1 MQRSNKNKIVTL
13 ILCIACGILGVHRF
27 YVGKYKT
34 GILYF
39 LTFGLFG
46 IGWLYDIFEIIS
58 NRFRDETGAYIATG
72 PINPNPPY
80 KTWPFWV
87 AVVIL
92 FSVVLSTPNTDK
104 TKQTTV
110 DNDTSTID
118 NAKVDSSIIPDT
130 SESKL
135 GTESESISETE
146 SETKSVSESEIISE
160 VNKNSELEVEIDVTG
175 QRKDNGVVFSITT
188 NLPDTSELLLTLSN
202 GDPSDI
208 NTSLTAQEKI
218 TIKEGKASSAPFLSE
233 VSTLNGDFDLC
244 VSMSIPTLQT
254 DEVRKVIGEKGENI
268 KGKFV
273 TKSTVNDS
281 NVVEALFSVSLGD
294 EIVVKEE
301 NDYSATKYSPEP
313 ASESSLSFTSSE
325 EKNVQSTTSHEKY
338 EVSATPT
345 MHEYVFII
353 NTENNK
359 AHKSTCAKGQE
370 VLPEH
375 RFELTVQAQSQYE
388 ADQYI
393 ISQGYDP
400 CGICMK

>member
-118 NAKVDSSIIPDT
+118 NAKVDSSIIPDP

-160 VNKNSELEVEIDVTG
+160 VNKNSGLEVEIDVTG

-325 EKNVQSTTSHEKY
+325 EKMYNLPHRMKNTKY
-338 EVSATPT
+338 LQRLLC
-345 MHEYVFII
+345 M
-353 NTENNK
+353 
-359 AHKSTCAKGQE
+359 STCS
-370 VLPEH
+370 L
-375 RFELTVQAQSQYE
+375 
-388 ADQYI
+388 
-393 ISQGYDP
+393 
-400 CGICMK
+400 